1 MQFYQWLGL
10 ELKWQQRGKE
20 GRLTL
25 EMNQCLFSVKSY
37 IDTHYTV
44 CGTVAINSLALL
56 GIDNRKD
63 NGVKDN
69 SVWKGSEVGKKLC

>member
-25 EMNQCLFSVKSY
+25 KMNQRIFSVKSY
-37 IDTHYTV
+37 TNTHYTV
-44 CGTVAINSLALL
+44 CGTVAINSLALP
-56 GIDNRKD
+56 GIDDRKD
-63 NGVKDN
+63 NGVTHYC
-69 SVWKGSEVGKKLC
+69 V

>member
-10 ELKWQQRGKE
+10 ELKWQQRGKG

-25 EMNQCLFSVKSY
+25 EMNQCFFSVKSY
-37 IDTHYTV
+37 IDTHYRV
-44 CGTVAINSLALL
+44 GGTVAVNSLALS
-56 GIDNRKD
+56 GVEDRKD

-69 SVWKGSEVGKKLC
+69 SA